1 MARPVRPPTRS
12 SRSQILSE
20 NSQVLLP
27 VRPGFHRH
35 RSGSSSSFQE
45 EPDSASTFSHA
56 TLGRTDFAALAANAS
71 AFRRPSLPVSL
82 LPTKVPNPVFGL
94 KPAPVAIR
102 RRDDSL
108 SDDGFDKDDDDD
120 DDDRPFVS
128 QRATFSAKVSRDRDK
143 TLSTLSADQSGWS
156 TRSVAESQKEV
167 GSTSGESE
175 TLRSFA
181 VNLSLKN

>member
-1 MARPVRPPTRS
+1 MT
-12 SRSQILSE
+12 
-20 NSQVLLP
+20 
-27 VRPGFHRH
+27 
-35 RSGSSSSFQE
+35 
-45 EPDSASTFSHA
+45 
-56 TLGRTDFAALAANAS
+56 ALAANAS

-82 LPTKVPNPVFGL
+82 LPTKVPNSVFGL

-108 SDDGFDKDDDDD
+108 SEDGFDKDDD

-156 TRSVAESQKEV
+156 TSSVAESQKEA
-167 GSTSGESE
+167 GSTSGEFK
-175 TLRSFA
+175 TLRWFA
-181 VNLSLKN
+181 VNLSLRN